1 MDDWFPRSSSCK
13 GREWYQGNDN
23 EDSRFNTMHIGTIRR
38 ILYERGLDI
47 DGSRETLV
55 ASLKA
60 VLEQVKPNW

>member
-1 MDDWFPRSSSCK
+1 MR
-13 GREWYQGNDN
+13 
-23 EDSRFNTMHIGTIRR
+23 IGTIRR

-60 VLEQVKPNW
+60 VLEQVKPN